1 MFSRTELKRPDGILM
16 PSRIIADNRV
26 STKNE
31 KQDSSVSAQQRY
43 DLSRQTVENT
53 GSYNLSETR
62 LDDDSTPE
70 GIEVLVIH
78 RLPGETLGMEVD
90 IKRPLGHDSRVYGV
104 FVSSVTPGGPA
115 EKASGSENGICVGD
129 EILQINGTH
138 LRDMSHTEAV
148 QIFNEMPLRVTVL
161 VKRAQERRPMPYR
174 NQVKRYGDRQTYAVM
189 DDDASSAGGS
199 DVGSSGDE
207 DVYHVHQMSSYALQ
221 TCKPSFVHEGYELR
235 KLVFKK
241 HVTERLGL
249 QIEPVLIGVHAYY
262 QVSLLLTDSSILTRL
277 STHPN

>member
-1 MFSRTELKRPDGILM
+1 M

-26 STKNE
+26 TVKNQ
-31 KQDSSVSAQQRY
+31 KQDASGSPQQRY
-43 DLSRQTVENT
+43 DLSRQMVDKTS
-53 GSYNLSETR
+53 SYNLSETR

-115 EKASGSENGICVGD
+115 EKASGSDNGICVGD

-161 VKRAQERRPMPYR
+161 VKRAEHLERRPVQYNHR
-174 NQVKRYGDRQTYAVM
+174 VTRFGERQVSMYSVESV
-189 DDDASSAGGS
+189 DDLSSAAET

-207 DVYHVHQMSSYALQ
+207 DLYQVHQMSSYALQ
-221 TCKPSFVHEGYELR
+221 TCKPSIIHEDYELR

-249 QIEPVLIGVHAYY
+249 QIEPAQIGSHNYY
-262 QVSLLLTDSSILTRL
+262 QVSLFTNSSLSTRL
-277 STHPN
+277 LHAA